1 MSIWIQSLVAIT
13 EAFSILVSTQSQD
26 IGRTWFFS
34 RYKADVFPEGSAIMK
49 LTGNVVLKSAPLLF
63 MLQSSEKNLTHAS
76 YVSSKSAVWTSD
88 VLLSPLRLQRISTKT
103 ITTSRMGR
111 NFLSK
116 LKHVACLI

>member
-1 MSIWIQSLVAIT
+1 MCFFFGNKSTKSIEML
-13 EAFSILVSTQSQD
+13 FSCAEGAKRISV
-26 IGRTWFFS
+26 S

-49 LTGNVVLKSAPLLF
+49 LTGNVVLKSAPLRF

-116 LKHVACLI
+116 LTHVACLV